1 MEKNRKI
8 VGQVEQKKYFNVN
21 QSLSS
26 NQVIAL
32 HVKTG
37 DNTVDMSVSGNLDLP
52 FDVVYTKLC
61 MKDVSLEPK
70 NPRFMLGGTIIT
82 DYTKTLR
89 QLGLNTGND
98 GEMLQVFIPQQPHE
112 EQGTE

>member
-1 MEKNRKI
+1 MKKNRKI
-8 VGQVEQKKYFNVN
+8 RGQVEQKKDFNVN
-21 QSLSS
+21 PSLLS

-37 DNTVDMSVSGNLDLP
+37 DNTVDMSVSGNLDFP
-52 FDVVYTKLC
+52 FYFVYTKVC
-61 MKDVSLEPK
+61 SKDISLEPK

-82 DYTKTLR
+82 DYSKTLR
-89 QLGLNTGND
+89 QLGLNIGSD
-98 GEMLQVFIPQQPHE
+98 GEMLEVFIPQQSHE